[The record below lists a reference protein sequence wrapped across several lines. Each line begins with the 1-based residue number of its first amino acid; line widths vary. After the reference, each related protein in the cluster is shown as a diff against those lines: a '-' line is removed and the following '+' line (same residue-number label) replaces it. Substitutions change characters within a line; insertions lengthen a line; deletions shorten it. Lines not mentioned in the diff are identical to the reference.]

1 MSINNIIFLNK
12 KYILYSVCLMLFI
25 DAMGG
30 GLIFPILPELFIDNK
45 FGLILTDT
53 YLSREV
59 LYSLSFALLPLF
71 SIIGMPILGAMSDKY
86 GRIQVILGGLIG
98 LIINDLLS
106 IASILTHNVWL
117 FLFSIMLSGFL
128 TGTYAV
134 GNAIITDLSNNDEE
148 IITNFKLP
156 TLASMLGFILGPGL
170 AIFVNKIN
178 IANPLIIP
186 FIVACTLSVINFLL
200 LWNNFRNIN
209 KSIKIK
215 TFGYIA
221 NLNCTNSNKNNVL
234 LNKLLLFR
242 LMFNLI
248 TYVFTN
254 QHTKVLAVS
263 YLLCQFG
270 FGLFLQ
276 SLSLNLAYNYHYTP
290 SQIGEF
296 FVIMAMS
303 MAISMYLLHKLIA
316 KFINYKTQI
325 KIGLIAMS
333 VLFVIYLV
341 LHKVNVF
348 QLHRIYITWTVTAIF
363 YILIPFVTLGFTS
376 LFAQNVPGRDKGQV
390 MGGCGQIYSI
400 GFFVSALLVGKLT
413 VTTYNF
419 ILLISSI
426 SFILSYVILNN
437 FLKCIDL
444 SNKNQVAITR

>member
-12 KYILYSVCLMLFI
+12 KYTLYSICLMLFI

-53 YLSREV
+53 YLSREM

-98 LIINDLLS
+98 LIVNDLLS

-215 TFGYIA
+215 TFGYIS
-221 NLNCTNSNKNNVL
+221 NLDCINSNKNNIL

-242 LMFNLI
+242 LIFNLI

-276 SLSLNLAYNYHYTP
+276 SLSLNLSYNYYYTP

-348 QLHRIYITWTVTAIF
+348 QLYRIYITWTVTAIF

-444 SNKNQVAITR
+444 SNKNQVVITR

>member
-1 MSINNIIFLNK
+1 
-12 KYILYSVCLMLFI
+12 
-25 DAMGG
+25 
-30 GLIFPILPELFIDNK
+30 
-45 FGLILTDT
+45 
-53 YLSREV
+53 
-59 LYSLSFALLPLF
+59 
-71 SIIGMPILGAMSDKY
+71 
-86 GRIQVILGGLIG
+86 
-98 LIINDLLS
+98 
-106 IASILTHNVWL
+106 
-117 FLFSIMLSGFL
+117 MLSGFL

-156 TLASMLGFILGPGL
+156 TLASMLGFIFGPGL

-178 IANPLIIP
+178 ITNPLIIP

-221 NLNCTNSNKNNVL
+221 NLDCINSNKNNVL

-242 LMFNLI
+242 LIFNLI

-254 QHTKVLAVS
+254 QHTKVLAIS

-276 SLSLNLAYNYHYTP
+276 SLSLNLAYNYHDTP

-303 MAISMYLLHKLIA
+303 MAISMYSLHKLIA

-348 QLHRIYITWTVTAIF
+348 KLYRIYITWTVTAIF

-390 MGGCGQIYSI
+390 MGGCGQMYSI

-444 SNKNQVAITR
+444 SNKNQVVITR